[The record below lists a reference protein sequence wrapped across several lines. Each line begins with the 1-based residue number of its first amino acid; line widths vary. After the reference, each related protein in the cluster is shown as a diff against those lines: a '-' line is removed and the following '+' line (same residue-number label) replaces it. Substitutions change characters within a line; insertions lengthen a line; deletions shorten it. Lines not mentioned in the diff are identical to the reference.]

1 MFDDSGPGIGMTISL
16 FITCAVR
23 ILADKISVELIGMNK
38 TVLKAIEYGL
48 TAAGLLI
55 GILFVVLIIRG
66 V

>member
-1 MFDDSGPGIGMTISL
+1 M
-16 FITCAVR
+16 
-23 ILADKISVELIGMNK
+23 SVEVLGMNK

-55 GILFVVLIIRG
+55 GILFVVLIVRG